1 MGSNIICLHT
11 ITSHFCELR
20 ALQCTCV
27 VRLSALFLSLSRCV
41 YIKKER
47 DGEGEKGGGSIIK
60 ISYSTIVDEK
70 QFLSTDLR
78 QIRLANVKTGA
89 QQH

>member
-1 MGSNIICLHT
+1 M
-11 ITSHFCELR
+11 
-20 ALQCTCV
+20 
-27 VRLSALFLSLSRCV
+27 